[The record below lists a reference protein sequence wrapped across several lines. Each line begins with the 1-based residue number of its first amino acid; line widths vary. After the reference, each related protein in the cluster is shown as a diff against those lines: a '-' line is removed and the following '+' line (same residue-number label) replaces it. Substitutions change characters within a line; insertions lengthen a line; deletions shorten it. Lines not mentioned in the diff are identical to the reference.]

1 MSGQMTRV
9 KAEPEFSEVFEIAA
23 GHVLRQVSSAPV
35 TRVPARGPRWEHE
48 EYNPRHGLVAV
59 YESWLRDD
67 GGLEFIKYSPHGWVL
82 SVSGRSPRLPPLRV
96 RARPVTTA

>member
-1 MSGQMTRV
+1 VLGQKTRIE
-9 KAEPEFSEVFEIAA
+9 ATPAFAEVFCIPM
-23 GHVLRQVSSAPV
+23 GHVLQQVRSAPV
-35 TRVPARGPRWEHE
+35 TRVPVRGPRWEHE
-48 EYNPRHGLVAV
+48 EYDPRHGLVAV